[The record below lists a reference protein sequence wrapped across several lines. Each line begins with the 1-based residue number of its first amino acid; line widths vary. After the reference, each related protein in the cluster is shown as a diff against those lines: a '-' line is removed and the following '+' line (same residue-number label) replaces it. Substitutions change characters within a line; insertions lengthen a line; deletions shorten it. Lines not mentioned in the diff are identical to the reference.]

1 MTGVTKCKEGPGC
14 VFFIMSK
21 LYPWTRCTCCISGHL
36 FVVNWRSFVWRAQM
50 SAWFSWSDY
59 SKSLYLK
66 NCLYI
71 DIYNKGHPH
80 IWFIYWVEG
89 DKVSSF
95 FFEAFNNMLNSCFYF
110 CLMNKVHNIF
120 ELCSLHCSHGK
131 SITRMEQ
138 QSTERFWRSYWF
150 LPIISREI
158 HLGKKICLIMLF
170 DNLACQ
176 CETRNSDIHHEVLWY
191 SNF

>member
-1 MTGVTKCKEGPGC
+1 MCFLYNVQIVPMNKVHMLYFRASFCCKLKIFCLKSSNEC
-14 VFFIMSK
+14 LIFLK
-21 LYPWTRCTCCISGHL
+21 WL
-36 FVVNWRSFVWRAQM
+36 FK
-50 SAWFSWSDY
+50 
-59 SKSLYLK
+59 KSLFKKLFIYR
-66 NCLYI
+66 YI
-71 DIYNKGHPH
+71 QQRPSTHLV
-80 IWFIYWVEG
+80 YWVEG